1 MIPPHTCTPFCDGQ
15 RYCVEPGTHTIG
27 VAVRR
32 GFTET
37 DFRTDGVLGK
47 IFIRAVECPDPP
59 TVYRKGA
66 TERVGSRSARLCRL
80 PRHRLR
86 KGNRMLKVF
95 ITRGLPA
102 AGKSTW
108 ARKMLEEYPNAYKR
122 INRDD
127 LRMMLDNGKWS
138 GDREKFVVKVQSA
151 LILLALE
158 EKRHVIIDDC
168 NLSPTNLA
176 RIENLVRGKA
186 EVEVVDFTDVSVDE
200 CVARD
205 QKRANYVGEAVIKKM
220 WRQWL
225 VPRNAQT
232 IKPQEDNGLPKAIIC
247 DIDGTLALHN
257 GRDPYDMVKC
267 ESDLCNESV
276 REIVEQFSTRGR
288 HILFV
293 SGREEKYRDLTAS
306 WIGNNLAGLTDF
318 HLFMRSTDDKR
329 KDDIVKREIY
339 ERDIVPRWQIQFVID
354 DRQRVVDMW
363 RSLGLVC
370 LQCDYGD
377 F

>member
-1 MIPPHTCTPFCDGQ
+1 
-15 RYCVEPGTHTIG
+15 
-27 VAVRR
+27 
-32 GFTET
+32 
-37 DFRTDGVLGK
+37 
-47 IFIRAVECPDPP
+47 
-59 TVYRKGA
+59 
-66 TERVGSRSARLCRL
+66 
-80 PRHRLR
+80 
-86 KGNRMLKVF
+86 MLKVF

-127 LRMMLDNGKWS
+127 LRIMLDNGKWS

-168 NLSPTNLA
+168 NLAPSNLA

-186 EVEVVDFTDVSVDE
+186 EVEVVDFTNVSVDE
-200 CVARD
+200 CIARD

-232 IKPQEDNGLPKAIIC
+232 IKLQADNGLPEAIIC
-247 DIDGTLALHN
+247 DIDGTLALCN
-257 GRDPYDMVKC
+257 GRDPYDVSRAMDDV
-267 ESDLCNESV
+267 CNDA
-276 REIVEQFSTRGR
+276 IVD
-288 HILFV
+288 ILVDAGGGALAEHVTIILV
-293 SGREEKYRDLTAS
+293 SGREEKFRQITSEWLQSKFIPYDR
-306 WIGNNLAGLTDF
+306 
-318 HLFMRSTDDKR
+318 LFMRPTDDKR
-329 KDDIVKREIY
+329 RDDIVKKEIY
-339 ERDIVPRWQIQFVID
+339 ERDIAQNWQVKFVID

>member
-1 MIPPHTCTPFCDGQ
+1 
-15 RYCVEPGTHTIG
+15 
-27 VAVRR
+27 
-32 GFTET
+32 
-37 DFRTDGVLGK
+37 
-47 IFIRAVECPDPP
+47 
-59 TVYRKGA
+59 
-66 TERVGSRSARLCRL
+66 
-80 PRHRLR
+80 
-86 KGNRMLKVF
+86 MLKVF

-138 GDREKFVVKVQSA
+138 SDREKFVIKVQSA

-186 EVEVVDFTDVSVDE
+186 EVEVVDFTNISVDE

-205 QKRANYVGEAVIKKM
+205 RKRANYVGEKVIRNMYRQFLMDWTKK
-220 WRQWL
+220 R
-225 VPRNAQT
+225 
-232 IKPQEDNGLPKAIIC
+232 IGNGECPAHNPKLPDAIIC
-247 DIDGTLALHN
+247 DIDGTLAISSGRSPFEFERCHEDICNDAVRSILHSQALFA
-257 GRDPYDMVKC
+257 VK
-267 ESDLCNESV
+267 
-276 REIVEQFSTRGR
+276 I
-288 HILFV
+288 ILV
-293 SGREEKYRDLTAS
+293 SGREDKYRGPTES
-306 WIGNNLAGLTDF
+306 WLIANKVFYT
-318 HLFMRSTDDKR
+318 LFMRPTADKR
-329 KDDIVKREIY
+329 HDNIVKREIY
-339 ERDIVPRWQIQFVID
+339 EQEIKDKFNVKFVID